1 MTNNVVVAFS
11 GGKDSTAMLLRML
24 ELGEHIDEIVFAD
37 PLFEFPEL
45 YDYLKRIELVI
56 GRKISIVKPKKDLFE
71 FASQKVSRGFNK
83 GLIRGLPLKAF
94 PCWWMREAK
103 VLPIADLS
111 QSDSIVC
118 IGYAYDEQSRLSVM
132 KDHNFRYP
140 LVEWGWTEKDCVDYL
155 NKRGLLNSLYVNFN
169 RLGCYWCP
177 KQSLSSWFVLWKN
190 YPLLWIK
197 SLELDAWS
205 VDHVG
210 RGLLQSPLSD
220 LQIRFENGFVP
231 SSLPK
236 YTCWSGCE
244 GVKRAFEEMQCD
256 LFQFNGVDDK

>member
-56 GRKISIVKPKKDLFE
+56 GR
-71 FASQKVSRGFNK
+71 
-83 GLIRGLPLKAF
+83 
-94 PCWWMREAK
+94 
-103 VLPIADLS
+103 
-111 QSDSIVC
+111 
-118 IGYAYDEQSRLSVM
+118 
-132 KDHNFRYP
+132 
-140 LVEWGWTEKDCVDYL
+140 
-155 NKRGLLNSLYVNFN
+155 
-169 RLGCYWCP
+169 
-177 KQSLSSWFVLWKN
+177 
-190 YPLLWIK
+190 
-197 SLELDAWS
+197 
-205 VDHVG
+205 
-210 RGLLQSPLSD
+210 GLLQSPLSD